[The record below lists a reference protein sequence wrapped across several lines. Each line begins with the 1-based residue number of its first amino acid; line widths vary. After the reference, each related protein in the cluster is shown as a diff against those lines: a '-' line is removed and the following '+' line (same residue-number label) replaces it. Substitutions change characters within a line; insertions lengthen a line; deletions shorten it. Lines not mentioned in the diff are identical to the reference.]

1 MLLAVAAAAAC
12 TFAAAAESA
21 TSFSIVGRGF
31 GHGVGMSQYG
41 AQGFAVHGWSYRKI
55 LSHYY
60 QGTSLTRVPNAHVRV
75 LVRDERASLV
85 VGASSPLRL
94 TDAGGGTLS
103 LRPGRYELGP
113 ELILA
118 VDGTRYRLRPPVRF
132 DAFGAPLSLDGEGYR
147 GSLVVGHN
155 SSGGLYAI
163 DDVQVDDY
171 VRGVVAWEMPSLWNQ
186 QALRVQAVA
195 ARSYALAERK
205 PDRLFDLFPDTRSQ
219 MYGGIRA
226 ETAATDEA
234 VQATRG
240 EALTWHGRIAIA
252 FYSSTSGGCTAAL
265 PDGMPGAQRLPY
277 LRSVSDPYDSL
288 SPSHAWGPIV
298 VSATRLSAILGL
310 PGISSLRVV
319 RNGSGRVATVVV
331 AYAGGV
337 RDVSGSTFARALGLR
352 STWFDV
358 DAGRG
363 ADGVG
368 GCSAHGKPAELP
380 PPASQR
386 VDRNRRS
393 TPKATAT
400 LAAAF
405 SRTSAASPS
414 TGEPPVRLPSLSRL
428 VPALI
433 ALLALLGAIGFAL
446 ADRRVVA
453 LCAVALLAGIVVKG
467 PFWKTSRLHP
477 AAVPSSRHDEAPSA
491 LTGPARAAPKPPPPA
506 APKPGAQ
513 PTPGSPIPTVP
524 EPVPTAPPPVV
535 TSPPEPRPPASV
547 QTESAP
553 AKAPPAHRPA
563 PGRERP
569 DTQPTPPPVEPPPPS
584 EAPPPPPPAEALAI
598 SDVHVDSPPGS
609 RTLTVSWHTNAAA
622 ATVGASG
629 VGGTA
634 TVWTP
639 ADFDRTDH
647 QTVFSN
653 LAPSTPYR
661 LVLYAVDQWD
671 RQQSAEL
678 QVVTPPRAPAPTAHS
693 SGTSLLVDGQPFFPI
708 ALWALCSSEI
718 ETKLSQGVNLFMSS
732 ACGKDRDFVHE
743 VAGRALTVVD
753 PATAADGGDGV
764 IGWHYPD
771 EWDNWLP
778 SDVTSATLDATG
790 PAVRPPLITFLT
802 LTNHFYSY
810 AAPLPQGR
818 GMYPVL
824 AQTADVLGFDLYPM
838 QSWCNLDAFAHVYE
852 SQRELVRLAAGKP
865 TYQWIEVAPMEHCP
879 QPELAPTAQ
888 TVRAETW
895 LAIAGGATGIGYFP
909 NGWIDEI
916 GEEIARTNRE
926 IRELTPALLAPE
938 TEAHADQAAIKVSAR
953 LLNDALYVIAVNSSR
968 SLVAARV
975 DVPQLFGD
983 QLEVYDEQRQVAV
996 TTGTF
1001 VDVFE
1006 PLQVHIYIAAP
1017 QLGAETASEPQT
1029 PSEADGALSFL
1040 ETENPQAAADSVA
1053 PANFGPWLP

>member
-1 MLLAVAAAAAC
+1 LAAAG
-12 TFAAAAESA
+12 ESA
-21 TSFSIVGRGF
+21 TTFSIVGRGF

-41 AQGFAVHGWSYRKI
+41 AQGFALHGWGYRRI

-60 QGTSLTRVPNAHVRV
+60 RGTALTRVPNAHVRV
-75 LVRDERASLV
+75 LVRDEQASLV
-85 VGASSPLRL
+85 VGGRSPLRL

-103 LRPGRYELGP
+103 LRAGRYELRP
-113 ELILA
+113 ELILE
-118 VDGTRYRLRPPVRF
+118 VDGTRYRLRPPVRLE
-132 DAFGAPLSLDGEGYR
+132 AFGAPLYLDGEGYR
-147 GSLVVGHN
+147 GTLVVGHTA
-155 SSGGLYAI
+155 SGRLYAI
-163 DDVQVDDY
+163 DEVQVDDY
-171 VRGVVAWEMPSLWNQ
+171 VRGVVSWEMPSSWNQ
-186 QALRVQAVA
+186 QALRAQAVA
-195 ARSYALAERK
+195 ARSYALAERR

-277 LRSVSDPYDSL
+277 LRSVSDPYDAL
-288 SPSHAWGPIV
+288 SPSHAWGPV
-298 VSATRLSAILGL
+298 TVSAARLSGILGL
-310 PGISSLRVV
+310 PEISSLRVV

-363 ADGVG
+363 ANGVG

-380 PPASQR
+380 PAASRR
-386 VDRNRRS
+386 VERRPRP
-393 TPKATAT
+393 TPTAAAS

-405 SRTSAASPS
+405 SSRTPAVRTASR
-414 TGEPPVRLPSLSRL
+414 EPLVRLPSLSSL
-428 VPALI
+428 VLPAV
-433 ALLALLGAIGFAL
+433 ALLVLVGAIGLAL
-446 ADRRVVA
+446 ADRRILV
-453 LCAVALLAGIVVKG
+453 LCAVALLVGIVEKRSV
-467 PFWKTSRLHP
+467 WENSRP
-477 AAVPSSRHDEAPSA
+477 RSAAVPSSRHDEAPSA
-491 LTGPARAAPKPPPPA
+491 PAGPSRPAPK
-506 APKPGAQ
+506 APQPGAPQSGPPQ
-513 PTPGSPIPTVP
+513 PAPGSPIPTVP
-524 EPVPTAPPPVV
+524 EPAPPS
-535 TSPPEPRPPASV
+535 SPPVAAPSSAPRPPVST
-547 QTESAP
+547 QGSAP
-553 AKAPPAHRPA
+553 AKAPPARPPA

-569 DTQPTPPPVEPPPPS
+569 RPKPPPPVEPPPPS
-584 EAPPPPPPAEALAI
+584 EAPPPPPPEEALAI
-598 SDVHVDSPPGS
+598 SDVHVASAPGS
-609 RTLTVSWHTNAAA
+609 RTLAVSWHTNVAAS
-622 ATVGASG
+622 TVGSSAVSG
-629 VGGTA
+629 EA

-639 ADFDRTDH
+639 ADFGQTDH

-653 LAPSTPYR
+653 LAPSTTYK
-661 LVLYAVDQWD
+661 LVLYAVDDWR

-678 QVVTPPRAPAPTAHS
+678 KVVTSPRPPAPTAHAN
-693 SGTSLLVDGQPFFPI
+693 GASLVIDGQPFFPI

-718 ETKLSQGVNLFMSS
+718 DTKLSEGVNLFMSS
-732 ACGKDRDFVHE
+732 SCGKDGDFVDE

-778 SDVTSATLDATG
+778 SDVTPATLDAAAPT
-790 PAVRPPLITFLT
+790 VRPPLLTFLT

-810 AAPLPQGR
+810 AEPLPQGR
-818 GMYPVL
+818 GMYPLL

-838 QSWCNLDAFAHVYE
+838 QGWCRLDGFAHVYE

-865 TYQWIEVAPMEHCP
+865 TYQWIEAAPMEHCP

-909 NGWIDEI
+909 NGWTDEI
-916 GEEIARTNRE
+916 GDEITRTNRE
-926 IRELTPALLAPE
+926 IQELTPALLAPE

-953 LLNDALYVIAVNSSR
+953 VLNGALYVIAVNSSR
-968 SLVAARV
+968 SLVPANI
-975 DVPQLFGD
+975 DVPELFGD
-983 QLEVYDEQRQVAV
+983 QLEVYDEQRQVAA
-996 TTGTF
+996 TNGTF
-1001 VDVFE
+1001 MDVFE
-1006 PLQVHIYIAAP
+1006 PLRVHIYIAAP

-1029 PSEADGALSFL
+1029 PSEAEGAMSFL
-1040 ETENPQAAADSVA
+1040 ETKNPQAVADSIA
-1053 PANFGPWLP
+1053 PAGFGQWLP